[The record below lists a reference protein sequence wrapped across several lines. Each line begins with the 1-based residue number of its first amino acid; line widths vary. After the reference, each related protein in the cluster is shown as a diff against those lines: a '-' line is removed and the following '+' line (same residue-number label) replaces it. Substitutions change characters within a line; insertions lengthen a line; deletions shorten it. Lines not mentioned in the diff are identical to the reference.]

1 MYILNNKL
9 DLKIKN
15 EIIKSPL
22 AIIILR
28 NLCNKIILNLSKS
41 YKIKFNLNEILSK
54 DNSIFIDINLK
65 EYEYYLY
72 NYVYDL
78 KQTINKMIEK
88 YDINLKIDEIIFL
101 GDIFKNENIKSEIKQ
116 FLNQKQSCSVKE
128 INNIINEDINKEY
141 YTISGT
147 AFYAMNIKNNI
158 IKNIILY
165 LELHFMQ

>member
-1 MYILNNKL
+1 MEKGTNYILNEFIMYILNNKL

-28 NLCNKIILNLSKS
+28 NLCNQIILNLSKS

-101 GDIFKNENIKSEIKQ
+101 KMKI
-116 FLNQKQSCSVKE
+116 
-128 INNIINEDINKEY
+128 
-141 YTISGT
+141 
-147 AFYAMNIKNNI
+147 
-158 IKNIILY
+158 
-165 LELHFMQ
+165 